1 MQLVI
6 IKKKKSHCESG
17 LESVKMGWLFL
28 YYHPAK
34 HLDYQQRKLWLVLG
48 ARQPVPMPL
57 NMEKMMTTRGKK
69 GDKDEEDCKLENEKK
84 GKYKLL

>member
-6 IKKKKSHCESG
+6 IKKKKKSHCESG

-48 ARQPVPMPL
+48 ACAYAFEHGKDD
-57 NMEKMMTTRGKK
+57 NKGKK
-69 GDKDEEDCKLENEKK
+69 KETKMKRTAN
-84 GKYKLL
+84 

>member
-1 MQLVI
+1 MRNNSTLTLNATCNNKK
-6 IKKKKSHCESG
+6 KKKKSHCESG

-48 ARQPVPMPL
+48 ACAYAFEHGKDD
-57 NMEKMMTTRGKK
+57 NKGKK
-69 GDKDEEDCKLENEKK
+69 KETKMKRTAN
-84 GKYKLL
+84 

>member
-6 IKKKKSHCESG
+6 IKKKKKSHCESG

-48 ARQPVPMPL
+48 ARAYAF
-57 NMEKMMTTRGKK
+57 EHGKDDDNK
-69 GDKDEEDCKLENEKK
+69 GEKK
-84 GKYKLL
+84 ETKMKRTAN